1 MDALPARREP
11 LVPPR
16 ATVLPGLRRNGGGGG
31 EGASAARGIWRL
43 RLDRPLRRLLPRSL
57 LGRSLLILLIPLV
70 VSQAISLGLFYGS
83 HLNIVSRRLSA
94 AVVGE
99 IEQTLLLL
107 DRYRNNGDREW
118 IIATASEQFDLGMQ
132 IIPHARL
139 TSTGSTY
146 VLGPM
151 DDDLAQAL
159 LRIRRPFSV
168 DWRSDPHKVK
178 IQVQLADGLL
188 VVDAPRKRLDVGPIY
203 LFVSWVAGSAMLL
216 FIIAALF
223 MRIQVRAIRR
233 LARAAE
239 AFGMG
244 HEQAAIRPEG
254 AQEVR
259 KAAAAFNRMQE
270 RILRFVSQRTA
281 MLAGVSHDLRTPLT
295 RLRLSL
301 AMVPQHGSL
310 DGEELAPEIGE
321 MIGDVEEMERMI
333 EGYLAFARGEGTEQA
348 QLVDLPLLLEEA
360 ALSAQRA
367 GADFVRVSWGRD
379 MRQMPEL
386 MLRPGAIRRVL
397 ANLLDNA
404 RRHGGRISLV
414 AMLEQ
419 RWVQVVVDDDGPGI
433 PEARREAVFRAFESS
448 LTGGTGLGL
457 TIARDIVRA
466 HGGELSLESSPMG
479 GLRARIRLPL

>member
-1 MDALPARREP
+1 MGALPPRREP
-11 LVPPR
+11 LAPSR
-16 ATVLPGLRRNGGGGG
+16 T
-31 EGASAARGIWRL
+31 AARPGSWRKREDGGDSRVPGRWRL

-70 VSQAISLGLFYGS
+70 VTQGISLGLFYGN
-83 HLNIVSRRLSA
+83 HLDIVSRRLSA

-99 IEQTLLLL
+99 INQTLLLL
-107 DRYRNNGDREW
+107 DRYRNVGDREW
-118 IIATASEQFDLGMQ
+118 IIGTASQQFELDMR
-132 IIPHARL
+132 IHPHARL
-139 TSTGSTY
+139 TSTGSTQ

-168 DWRSDPHKVK
+168 DWLSDRHTVK
-178 IQVQLADGLL
+178 IQVQLADGVLTI
-188 VVDAPRKRLDVGPIY
+188 DAPRKRLDVGPIY

-244 HEQAAIRPEG
+244 REQAAIRPEG

-259 KAAAAFNRMQE
+259 KAASAFNRMQE

-310 DGEELAPEIGE
+310 DGEALAPEISE

-333 EGYLAFARGEGTEQA
+333 ESYLAFARGEGTEQA
-348 QLVDLPLLLEEA
+348 QPVDLLPLLEEA

-367 GADFVRVSWGRD
+367 GADFVRVSWSQD
-379 MRQMPEL
+379 MQRMPEL

-419 RWVQVVVDDDGPGI
+419 NWVQVVVDDDGPGI
-433 PEARREAVFRAFESS
+433 PEARRETMFRAFESG